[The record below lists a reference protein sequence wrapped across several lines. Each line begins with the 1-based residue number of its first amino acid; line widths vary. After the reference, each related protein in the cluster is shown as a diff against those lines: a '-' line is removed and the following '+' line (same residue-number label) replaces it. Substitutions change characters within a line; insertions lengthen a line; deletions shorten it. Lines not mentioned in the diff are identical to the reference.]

1 MNLSATLLLPLLE
14 AGAAEGLVPRPNARQ
29 LEFMDLE
36 LSQFMHF
43 GIPTFWDPPA
53 DYLYGPN
60 PTYHDCSDTRIDHSN
75 MTGSWYPC
83 LDPLI
88 FDPSDLDVD
97 DWMASSVAM
106 GFKEVCLT
114 SHHKGGFT
122 LWPSKHTNYS
132 VAKSLRFDGGKGDV
146 LREFASAAKRWGVN
160 ICYYINVLADGY
172 NTYVGNGTGEEHIQR
187 QVGML
192 HEILTEYGPVN
203 RLWFDAGKALPAATN
218 ETDLW
223 HRVFAEVRSTSPST
237 LITAKRGDVC
247 DSIGSIYTSN
257 GPAPNSTDWRECKS
271 FESAE
276 NGTYFHPN
284 EMHGITI
291 QEGPDGNS
299 NERPTY
305 WFWHD
310 WACAGN
316 ITGCPWV
323 GHANASRLFDSI
335 LVTVGHGAVL
345 NMNIPPDR
353 TGRMNASVA
362 AVMQEVGQAMN
373 DTFGSHIARVENIS
387 GRCSEGFAELVLPA
401 VGATFDYIMSME
413 RLVEGQRI
421 ANYTVEFQ
429 RKGSDIWETLV
440 PPVLQVVQDRPDGH
454 DPRDQYVGHK
464 RIDLPEWPDAAAR
477 EQVERVRFSCL
488 RSIQDLTVGL
498 RSFSLHR
505 RDVPWER
512 AALSQ
517 SFV

>member
-1 MNLSATLLLPLLE
+1 
-14 AGAAEGLVPRPNARQ
+14 
-29 LEFMDLE
+29 
-36 LSQFMHF
+36 
-43 GIPTFWDPPA
+43 
-53 DYLYGPN
+53 
-60 PTYHDCSDTRIDHSN
+60 
-75 MTGSWYPC
+75 
-83 LDPLI
+83 
-88 FDPSDLDVD
+88 
-97 DWMASSVAM
+97 M
-106 GFKEVCLT
+106 G
-114 SHHKGGFT
+114 
-122 LWPSKHTNYS
+122 
-132 VAKSLRFDGGKGDV
+132 
-146 LREFASAAKRWGVN
+146 
-160 ICYYINVLADGY
+160 
-172 NTYVGNGTGEEHIQR
+172 
-187 QVGML
+187 
-192 HEILTEYGPVN
+192 
-203 RLWFDAGKALPAATN
+203 
-218 ETDLW
+218 
-223 HRVFAEVRSTSPST
+223 
-237 LITAKRGDVC
+237 
-247 DSIGSIYTSN
+247 
-257 GPAPNSTDWRECKS
+257 
-271 FESAE
+271 AE